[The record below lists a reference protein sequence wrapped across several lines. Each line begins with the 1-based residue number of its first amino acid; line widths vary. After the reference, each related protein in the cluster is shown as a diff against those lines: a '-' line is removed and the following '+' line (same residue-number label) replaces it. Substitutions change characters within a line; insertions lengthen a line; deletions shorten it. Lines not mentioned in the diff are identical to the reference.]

1 MPASKNNRV
10 YHLFLTKSFNMKSLK
25 VLFVFTLMAL
35 SLLSSQA
42 QRPGNFNQSGIFNA
56 KFTRDQVWD
65 VQRDPAYPVA
75 GQDWTLSGLNNA
87 LDASG
92 ANIDWGAGRYLMLV
106 AEADNSNGHNSLADD
121 GNRTGARQNISLRLF
136 ENNGRLV
143 KVVSKWG
150 KIIGMGT
157 QGFMYEEEG
166 MYGTFFSENPVNK
179 NTIIK
184 YKPNFATV
192 TRMSELGRG
201 SEAPR
206 ANAPEPQRMNNGSSQ
221 APIAIG
227 FYTLTSRSSGKVLD
241 VLDASKLD
249 GAKIQQ
255 WKLNGN
261 VAQHWKIEP
270 VAGAPG
276 YYTLTSRCSGKVL
289 DVLDASTQDGAKI
302 QQWKLNGNAAQHW
315 RIDPV
320 AAAPGYFTLTSRC
333 SGKVLDVLDAST
345 QDGAKIQQW
354 KLNGNAAQYWK
365 LDMVN

>member
-1 MPASKNNRV
+1 
-10 YHLFLTKSFNMKSLK
+10 MKSLK
-25 VLFVFTLMAL
+25 ILFVFTLMAM
-35 SLLSSQA
+35 SLLSTKA
-42 QRPGNFNQSGIFNA
+42 QRPGNYNQAGIFNT

-92 ANIDWGAGRYLMLV
+92 ATIDWGVGRYLMLV
-106 AEADNSNGHNSLADD
+106 AEADNSNGRNSLSDE
-121 GNRTGARQNISLRLF
+121 GNRTGARQNVTLRLF

-150 KIIGMGT
+150 KIIGMGE

-166 MYGTFFSENPVNK
+166 MYGTFFSAIPVNR
-179 NTIIK
+179 NAVIR

-201 SEAPR
+201 SERPGAT
-206 ANAPEPQRMNNGSSQ
+206 PEPPRMNNGSSQ

-227 FYTLTSRSSGKVLD
+227 YYTLTSRCSGKVLD

-276 YYTLTSRCSGKVL
+276 YYILTSRCSGKVL

-302 QQWKLNGNAAQHW
+302 QQWSLNGNAAQHW
-315 RIDPV
+315 RIDP
-320 AAAPGYFTLTSRC
+320 APGTPGYFILTSRC
-333 SGKVLDVLDAST
+333 SGKVLDVLNAST

-354 KLNGNAAQYWK
+354 KQNGNSAQYWK
-365 LDMVN
+365 LDLVN

>member
-1 MPASKNNRV
+1 
-10 YHLFLTKSFNMKSLK
+10 MKSVK
-25 VLFVFTLMAL
+25 ILFVFTLMAVSIL
-35 SLLSSQA
+35 SAKA
-42 QRPGNFNQSGIFNA
+42 QRPGNYNQAGILNA
-56 KFTRDQVWD
+56 KFTKDQVWD
-65 VQRDPAYPVA
+65 VQRDPAYPIA
-75 GQDWTLSGLNNA
+75 GQMWTLSGLNNA

-92 ANIDWGAGRYLMLV
+92 ANIDWGTGRYLMLV
-106 AEADNSNGHNSLADD
+106 AEADNSNGRNSLSDE
-121 GNRTGARQNISLRLF
+121 GNRSGARQNVALKLF
-136 ENNGRLV
+136 ESNGRLV

-150 KIIGMGT
+150 KIIGMGD

-166 MYGTFFSENPVNK
+166 MYGTFFSATPVNK
-179 NTIIK
+179 NAVIK

-192 TRMSELGRG
+192 TRMSELGRR
-201 SEAPR
+201 SDAQR
-206 ANAPEPQRMNNGSSQ
+206 SSATPEPQRMNNGSSQ
-221 APIAIG
+221 AQISTG
-227 FYTLTSRSSGKVLD
+227 FYILTSKCSGKVLD

-270 VAGAPG
+270 VASAPG
-276 YYTLTSRCSGKVL
+276 FYTLTSRCSGKVL

-315 RIDPV
+315 KINPV
-320 AAAPGYFTLTSRC
+320 AGVPGYFLLMSRS

-354 KLNGNAAQYWK
+354 RQNGNSAQYWK
-365 LDMVN
+365 LDLVN